1 MKFSPLAFRD
11 EESRKTLIASQVAR
25 AHQMI
30 ESGVC
35 DLELPDRCPE
45 AALLS
50 QRAGIRDALSG
61 RDVAI

>member
-11 EESRKTLIASQVAR
+11 EESRKIWIAPQAIR
-25 AHQMI
+25 IHQMI
-30 ESGVC
+30 DSRVC
-35 DLELPDRCPE
+35 DLELSDRCPK
-45 AALLS
+45 AARLS